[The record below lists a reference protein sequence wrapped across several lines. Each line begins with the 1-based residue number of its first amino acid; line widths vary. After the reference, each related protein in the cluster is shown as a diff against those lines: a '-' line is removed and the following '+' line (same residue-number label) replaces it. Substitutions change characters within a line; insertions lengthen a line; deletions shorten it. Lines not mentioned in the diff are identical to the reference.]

1 MNERDVGTLSALDLN
16 LLVYLQALLEE
27 RSVTRAGER
36 LAISQP
42 AMSQALRRLR
52 RHFDDELLVR
62 NGRCYELSALAQSL
76 QDEVMLTCRLAA
88 RIFAAQAT
96 FDPAVADREFTL
108 LATDQSVAV
117 LGPSLSSALTGVGPG
132 VRVQL
137 RHIGVGDVARL
148 DDVMR
153 GADGFIAP
161 HSIMSGYPCVELYRD
176 DWVTVA
182 DPANSV
188 LGRRPELTMPDL
200 GLLRWVVAYPQP
212 APRHRADRARA
223 ELPQHRSDR
232 RHRAGQLPVDP
243 VLRHRHR
250 PDRLPAGEAGR
261 PARPARR
268 PGHPAPAVPHR
279 SAGRGAV
286 VASHQGSGR
295 RAHLDAHV
303 DAGSGSGRDPRLI
316 AESRAR

>member
-1 MNERDVGTLSALDLN
+1 MNERHVGTLSALDLN

-176 DWVTVA
+176 GWVTVA

-200 GLLRWVVAYPQP
+200 GLLRWVVAYHNP
-212 APRHRADRARA
+212 PRDTALIVRELNSHNLDPTVDIVLDSFQSIPFFVTGTDRIAC
-223 ELPQHRSDR
+223 
-232 RHRAGQLPVDP
+232 
-243 VLRHRHR
+243 
-250 PDRLPAGEAGR
+250 LPAKLADGLWW
-261 PARPARR
+261 
-268 PGHPAPAVPHR
+268 HPTR
-279 SAGRGAV
+279 D
-286 VASHQGSGR
+286 Q
-295 RAHLDAHV
+295 
-303 DAGSGSGRDPRLI
+303 DAGHIWMRTLMQGLDLAGIPG
-316 AESRAR
+316 

>member
-176 DWVTVA
+176 GWVTVA

-200 GLLRWVVAYPQP
+200 GLLRWVVAYHNPPRDTALIVRELNSHNLDPTVDIVLDSFQSIPFFVTGTDRIACLP
-212 APRHRADRARA
+212 AKLADRLAPLADLVTRPLPFPTAPLA
-223 ELPQHRSDR
+223 EALWW
-232 RHRAGQLPVDP
+232 
-243 VLRHRHR
+243 
-250 PDRLPAGEAGR
+250 
-261 PARPARR
+261 
-268 PGHPAPAVPHR
+268 HPTR
-279 SAGRGAV
+279 D
-286 VASHQGSGR
+286 Q
-295 RAHLDAHV
+295 
-303 DAGSGSGRDPRLI
+303 DAGHIWMRTLMQGLDLAGIPG
-316 AESRAR
+316 